1 MVDIEDKKKCCGCF
15 ACSQICPKQCISML
29 LDNEGFYYPSV
40 DKDACV
46 NCGMCDKVCPELNNN
61 KDGNWVIPKVYEAYA
76 LDEETRVGSTSGGI
90 FSVLAEK
97 CYDEGAYVVG
107 AVYDEN
113 FKLKLH
119 ISKDKKDIY
128 KLRGSKYIQA
138 EVCDTFAKIK
148 DLLNKGEKVFI
159 CTTPCQILALK
170 NFLRKDY
177 ENLITCDFIC
187 KGVPPYKF
195 LKSYLDWLSVK
206 HKSPVKEI
214 IFKYKDNKFIWGKL
228 GTRFKLINGKYLFTE
243 GGKDPF
249 MSAFLRTGLT
259 VRPSCVDCKFKSF
272 PRYSDISLGDFWGI
286 KNYSN
291 QDTRKGMSVVL
302 VNNERGLNL
311 FEKIKDKIYV
321 QEHSLCEATKNNIHL
336 IQAYDPVPGF
346 SERVRKQFFDEL
358 DKKGFRFVERK
369 YLSYLYPSFGIRA
382 IRHFLNMINDR
393 SFKNYFQM
401 LYYNF
406 LCKNVNRKVAHS
418 RILFYKG
425 ALVSL
430 DSNSEIELNAPLI
443 LGRKRVRGNKV
454 STRIQLARNCKLTV
468 NGHFRCNEGTYIW
481 VTHSGHLILDG
492 GFINEGGTITCASEI
507 RIGKGANIAR
517 EAVIRD
523 YDGHYIEDVNYRTA
537 KPVWI
542 GDNVWIGYRAM
553 ILKGVTIGNGSI
565 VAANAVVTK
574 DVPPHCIVAGNPAK
588 VIRNNINWRQDQ

>member
-1 MVDIEDKKKCCGCF
+1 MIDIKDKMKCCGCF
-15 ACSQICPKQCISML
+15 ACSQICPKQCIKMS

-40 DKDACV
+40 DKDACI
-46 NCGMCDKVCPELNNN
+46 NCGMCEKVCPELNNN
-61 KDGNWVIPKVYEAYA
+61 KERNWEVPKVYEAYA
-76 LDEETRVGSTSGGI
+76 LDEETRIGSTSGGI

-97 CYDEGAYVVG
+97 MYDEGAFVVG
-107 AVYDEN
+107 AVYDED

-119 ISKDKKDIY
+119 ISKDKNDIY
-128 KLRGSKYIQA
+128 RLRGSKYIQA
-138 EVCDTFAKIK
+138 EVGDTFIKIK
-148 DLLNKGEKVFI
+148 DLLSKGEKVFI

-302 VNNERGLNL
+302 VNNERGLYL
-311 FEKIKDKIYV
+311 FEKIRHKLYV
-321 QEHSLCEATKNNIHL
+321 QEHMLHEATKNNIHL

-358 DKKGFRFVERK
+358 DKKGFQFVERK

-406 LCKNVNRKVAHS
+406 LCKKVNRNIRHS

-425 ALVSL
+425 ALLSL
-430 DSNSEIELNAPLI
+430 DDNSEIELNASLI
-443 LGRKRVRGNKV
+443 LGKKRVRGNNV

-468 NGHFRCNEGTYIW
+468 NGNFRCNEGTYIW
-481 VTHSGHLILDG
+481 ITHSGHLILEG
-492 GFINEGGTITCASEI
+492 GFINEGATITCASEV

-523 YDGHYIEDVNYRTA
+523 FDGHYIEDVNYRTA
-537 KPVWI
+537 KPVYI

-553 ILKGVTIGNGSI
+553 ILKGVTIGDGSI